1 VAITGNS
8 SGTTA
13 SQLVAYTTTSAYYS
27 VAFTADFNDSSFTI
41 TLGGSSPGSASAQSV
56 GSVYTTDWSMAN
68 GTVYTSL
75 EGQLVLLTES
85 VLTAQVVNA
94 KTVQASVV
102 DMYSNGPTGS
112 YLQTDS
118 GVVCNFLG
126 KVNVGGRLAGATGTF
141 TTLYASG
148 TGTFDNGI
156 STTAISSG
164 DVYANSVYS
173 TAVTAK
179 SSGFLATNGGGF
191 NVFSGGGV
199 YPFKANGSGAVTC
212 TSITSGGGTGTFG
225 PVGASQ
231 LAVSGAITCTGTGS
245 FGTVAAPII
254 NCSGTGSF
262 GNISTSGTVQ
272 ASNITLNSVPLFNPA
287 YMRAVLS
294 SSGVSASVTVN
305 LSWIVGNS
313 SNITLNSSP
322 GFRFIVADAGIYVF
336 SGKLNSNM
344 AITSTKVAILRT
356 SSDGGVNWNVLQ
368 QWQCGS
374 APANSDFVLSGYL
387 INATVANTSYSVQ
400 FTNDTA
406 STFTFN
412 NNYLYSHLSIWRI
425 A

>member
-1 VAITGNS
+1 MDC
-8 SGTTA
+8 TTEL
-13 SQLVAYTTTSAYYS
+13 LVHPEGHCY
-27 VAFTADFNDSSFTI
+27 
-41 TLGGSSPGSASAQSV
+41 L
-56 GSVYTTDWSMAN
+56 N
-68 GTVYTSL
+68 GPIYCN
-75 EGQLVLLTES
+75 G
-85 VLTAQVVNA
+85 
-94 KTVQASVV
+94 KI
-102 DMYSNGPTGS
+102 YSNGSFTGGTGAFDGP
-112 YLQTDS
+112 LT
-118 GVVCNFLG
+118 
-126 KVNVGGRLAGATGTF
+126 VG
-141 TTLYASG
+141 G
-148 TGTFDNGI
+148 TGTFNGGI
-156 STTAISSG
+156 ITTSISG
-164 DVYANSVYS
+164 DVNANNVNATS
-173 TAVTAK
+173 VTAK

-313 SNITLNSSP
+313 SNITLNASP

-412 NNYLYSHLSIWRI
+412 NSYLYSHLSIWRI